1 MDKQI
6 LKAEKRKIVGRKV
19 KILRKEG
26 ILPANV
32 YGKKVK
38 SESVQVKLSE
48 FEKVFKAV
56 GSTGLV
62 ELVVDN
68 KKRPVLVHDIQVD
81 PVTDNFLHAD
91 FLQVDLKQKVT
102 AFVPVELTGEA
113 PAEKLGLGTVVQHL
127 DEVEVE
133 ALPTDLPEKF
143 EVDLSKLEEV
153 DAAIFV
159 KDLGV
164 DTKKVTIQN
173 EPDQMIAKV
182 EPLRKEEEVVAPVEE
197 EAAEGEEVEGESDEE
212 KKEGEGVSKGEGGQ
226 KEERKETQDKKA
238 S

>member
-6 LKAEKRKIVGRKV
+6 LKADKRKIVGRKV
-19 KILRKEG
+19 KTLRKDG

-38 SESVQVKLSE
+38 SQAIQLKLSE

-56 GSTGLV
+56 GATGLI
-62 ELVVDN
+62 ELVVDT
-68 KKRPVLVHDIQVD
+68 KKNPVLVHSTQVD
-81 PVTDNFLHAD
+81 PVTEAVLHVD

-102 AFVPVELTGEA
+102 TSVPVELTGES
-113 PAEKLGLGTVVQHL
+113 PAEKQGLGTIVQHT

-153 DAAIFV
+153 DAAIFI

-164 DTKKVTIQN
+164 DAKKVTIQN
-173 EPDQMIAKV
+173 DLEQIIVKV
-182 EPLRKEEEVVAPVEE
+182 EALRKEEEIIAPVEE
-197 EAAEGEEVEGESDEE
+197 EVVEGEEGEGEEGEAETEEEE
-212 KKEGEGVSKGEGGQ
+212 KEAPKEEGGKK
-226 KEERKETQDKKA
+226 KEKERREG
-238 S
+238 